1 MLSIK
6 DVDVS
11 GKKVLMRVDFN
22 VPFDEKGNIADDIR
36 IRETLP
42 TLRHVLDKGGI
53 LILMSHLG
61 RPKGKKAAEFSL
73 SPVAAYL
80 EGIFQGQVKMAP
92 DCIGPEVKKMVDAL
106 KPGDI
111 LLLENLRFYPG
122 EEKNDDAFAKELAS
136 LCDIY
141 VNNAFAVSHRAHAS
155 VAAIT
160 KYAPKSVAGFLLITE
175 LEYFHAAMEN
185 PRRPL
190 VAVVGGAKVSG
201 KLGALKNM
209 LNRVNK
215 LIIGGAMA
223 NTFLKS
229 QGVSVGKSLVEDDL
243 IPEAAEILRQ
253 AVGKG
258 VKIYL
263 PVDVVAADRIDAKAE
278 SKIVPVQ
285 EIPADWIALDI
296 GPASARLFAEAL
308 DDAKTIVWN
317 GPVGMF
323 EMDAFSQGTVSMVY
337 SIANAHAL
345 TIVGGGDTDVAV
357 HSTGQADRFSY
368 ISTGG
373 GAFLYLMEGK
383 VLPGVTAL
391 ENHA

>member
-1 MLSIK
+1 MRSIK
-6 DVDVS
+6 DLDVS
-11 GKKVLMRVDFN
+11 GKKVLVRVDFN
-22 VPFDEKGNIADDIR
+22 VPFDENGNITDDIR
-36 IRETLP
+36 IREVLP

-61 RPKGKKAAEFSL
+61 RPKGKKNPEFTL
-73 SPVAAYL
+73 APVAAYL
-80 EGIFQGQVKMAP
+80 EAIFKDQVKMAP
-92 DCIGPEVKKMVDAL
+92 DCIGPEVRKMVDAL
-106 KPGDI
+106 RPGGI
-111 LLLENLRFYPG
+111 LLLENLRFYPE
-122 EEKNDDAFAKELAS
+122 EEKNDDAFARELAS

-160 KYAPKSVAGFLLITE
+160 KYAPQSVAGFLLITE
-175 LEYFHAAMEN
+175 LDYFHAAMEN

-190 VAVVGGAKVSG
+190 AAVVGGAKVSS

-209 LNRVNK
+209 LNRVDK

-229 QGVSVGKSLVEDDL
+229 QGVAVGKSLVEEEL
-243 IPEAAEILRQ
+243 IPEAVEILRQ
-253 AVGKG
+253 AAQKG
-258 VKIYL
+258 VKVYL
-263 PVDVVAADRIDAKAE
+263 PVDVVVAARIDAKAE

-285 EIPADWIALDI
+285 EIPENWIALDI
-296 GPASARLFAEAL
+296 GPASSRLFAEAL

-317 GPVGMF
+317 GPMGMF
-323 EMDAFSQGTVSMVY
+323 EMDAFSQGTVSMVH
-337 SIANAHAL
+337 SIGNAHAL

-357 HSTGQADRFSY
+357 HSTGQSDRFSY

-373 GAFLYLMEGK
+373 GAFLHLMEGK
-383 VLPGVTAL
+383 ILPGAAAL
-391 ENHA
+391 DNVK